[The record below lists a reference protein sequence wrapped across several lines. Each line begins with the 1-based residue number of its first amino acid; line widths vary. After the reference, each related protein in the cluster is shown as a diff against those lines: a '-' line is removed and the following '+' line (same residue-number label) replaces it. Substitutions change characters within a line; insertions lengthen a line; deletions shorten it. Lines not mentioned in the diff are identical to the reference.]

1 MIQLM
6 ALVIKAQVELIDQQ
20 NHTIEQ
26 LKAVVERQHQDLAK
40 MEALVNSIVVR
51 EQVADAFK
59 KHYGL
64 N

>member
-1 MIQLM
+1 MM
-6 ALVIKAQVELIDQQ
+6 LVIKAQVELIDQQ

-26 LKAVVERQHQDLAK
+26 LKAVLERQHQDLAK

>member
-6 ALVIKAQVELIDQQ
+6 MLVIKAQVELIDQQ

>member
-1 MIQLM
+1 M

>member
-6 ALVIKAQVELIDQQ
+6 MLVIKAQVELIDQQ

-26 LKAVVERQHQDLAK
+26 LKAVLERQHQDLAK
-40 MEALVNSIVVR
+40 MEALVNSIVIR
-51 EQVADAFK
+51 EQIADAFK
-59 KHYGL
+59 KHYGV

>member
-6 ALVIKAQVELIDQQ
+6 MLVIKAQVELIDQQ

-26 LKAVVERQHQDLAK
+26 LKAVLERQHQDLAK
-40 MEALVNSIVVR
+40 MNAIINHIVIR
-51 EQVADAFK
+51 EQIADAFRQ
-59 KHYGL
+59 HYGL

>member
-1 MIQLM
+1 LIQLM
-6 ALVIKAQVELIDQQ
+6 MLVIKAQVELIDQQ